1 MFDTDD
7 ESPEVKLDPFLFF
20 GTVTVVDLGILRR
33 DAQRKYKR
41 ELDALYALG
50 EPQLEKT
57 AKL

>member
-7 ESPEVKLDPFLFF
+7 ESPEVKLDSFLFF
-20 GTVTVVDLGILRR
+20 GTVTVVDPGILRR